1 MLSLFFILL
10 NIVLNSD
17 RTLLTYNLIIYFMTK
32 KDPTGKLILL
42 GLIILLLVNLLLL
55 VASKSTYLFSSLI
68 FMGCATFI
76 KGDKAFGFIAK
87 SKSGPKPLSL

>member
-55 VASKSTYLFSSLI
+55 VASKSTYLSLFI
-68 FMGCATFI
+68 FNIYGMRNI
-76 KGDKAFGFIAK
+76 YKRR
-87 SKSGPKPLSL
+87 